1 MDPVRASKRLAYVL
15 RHAPESVGV
24 TLSADGWVD
33 IDVLLKAL
41 AVHGVRLDRDDLLAI
56 VEGNDKKRFA
66 VQDNR
71 IRASQGHSIE
81 VELGYAASTPPGT
94 LYHGTASR
102 NLTSIFAKGLV
113 RGDRHHVH
121 LSADVDTARKVG
133 ARHGFP
139 VVFRI
144 DTQSMLSVGH
154 EFYIADN
161 GVWLTGEVPPE
172 FLITLEA

>member
-1 MDPVRASKRLAYVL
+1 MDRVKASKRLAYVL

-24 TLSADGWVD
+24 TLSAEGWVD

-41 AVHGVRLDRDDLLAI
+41 AGHGMRLDRDDLIAI
-56 VEGNDKKRFA
+56 VETNDKKRFA
-66 VQDNR
+66 VQGNR
-71 IRASQGHSIE
+71 IRASQGHSVD
-81 VELGYAASTPPGT
+81 VELGYVPCVPPGL
-94 LYHGTASR
+94 LYHGTASWY
-102 NLTSIFAKGLV
+102 LTSILAKGLV

-139 VVFRI
+139 VVFSI
-144 DTQSMLSVGH
+144 DTENMLSLGH
-154 EFYIADN
+154 RFYIADN
-161 GVWLTGEVPPE
+161 GVWLTDEVPPE

>member
-1 MDPVRASKRLAYVL
+1 MDPVKASKRLAYVL
-15 RHAPESVGV
+15 RHGPDSIGI
-24 TLSADGWVD
+24 TLSTDGWVD
-33 IDVLLKAL
+33 IDVLLRAL
-41 AVHGVRLDRDDLLAI
+41 AAHGMRLERDELLA
-56 VEGNDKKRFA
+56 VVAGNDKRRFA
-66 VQDNR
+66 VQENR
-71 IRASQGHSIE
+71 IRASQGHSVD
-81 VELGYAASTPPGT
+81 VELGYTAAMPPDL

-139 VVFRI
+139 VVLSVNTRE
-144 DTQSMLSVGH
+144 MLSLGY
-154 EFYIADN
+154 EFFVSDN
-161 GVWLTGEVPPE
+161 NVWLTAQVPPE